1 MDDREK
7 ARLRLTRGVL
17 RSLRTR
23 DSRAAFP
30 PPRDGG
36 DVAILVAFRDETLES
51 VLERIALLGGHATV
65 VVAPGD
71 LKEWPAVKTRIAID
85 PNIRVRGTGTYAGFE
100 DADGPLA
107 VGDVVEVFE
116 PESDLV
122 GKGSVTDVDAEREL
136 VYLSV
141 EWASLRP

>member
-1 MDDREK
+1 MDGREQT
-7 ARLRLTRGVL
+7 RMRLTRGVL

-36 DVAILVAFRDETLES
+36 DAAILVAFRDETLES

-71 LKEWPAVKTRIAID
+71 LKEWPSEATIFQVSAKM
-85 PNIRVRGTGTYAGFE
+85 P
-100 DADGPLA
+100 
-107 VGDVVEVFE
+107 
-116 PESDLV
+116 
-122 GKGSVTDVDAEREL
+122 
-136 VYLSV
+136 
-141 EWASLRP
+141 